1 MDQFSEKIIKQK
13 ISFIKEE
20 KEAILKLQ
28 LEILSRK
35 RSIAQMELQIRELQ
49 D

>member
-1 MDQFSEKIIKQK
+1 MDQFSEEVIRQKQYFIKQ
-13 ISFIKEE
+13 E

-35 RSIAQMELQIRELQ
+35 RNIAEMELQIKELEE
-49 D
+49 